1 MAESFEQAESTED
14 RILSLENT
22 IKQMR
27 EELSLGMLKLEGL
40 PSQEDMGYELPITR
54 FEADKDYFKFQK
66 DGVNLTLMFNPDG
79 LKRNLSG
86 GGIGGGSSST
96 SLGGPFW
103 GRIAGATSTGVVD
116 ARGNPVQW
124 LYSIVQLSEGP
135 VEGYDEFVNNPD
147 GFIGAAYNAKE
158 DDNTGI
164 GVQGNGIDVD
174 GSIFTDNS
182 NLMFQPIRDVVIFWI
197 CQAQDGAV
205 FARFCEPNSVDG
217 SCGSG
222 SG

>member
-66 DGVNLTLMFNPDG
+66 DGPNLTLMFNPDG

-86 GGIGGGSSST
+86 GGLGGGTST
-96 SLGGPFW
+96 SAGIMAW
-103 GRIAGATSTGVVD
+103 GRLAGATSTGVVD
-116 ARGNPVQW
+116 ARGNAVQF
-124 LYSIVQLSEGP
+124 LYSIVQLKPGNIT
-135 VEGYDEFVNNPD
+135 GYDEWVNDPD
-147 GFIGAAYNAKE
+147 GFSGPAYNAKE

-164 GVQGNGIDVD
+164 GVQGNGFDVD
-174 GSIFTDNS
+174 WTAYVDNDQ
-182 NLMFQPIRDVVIFWI
+182 LAFQPIRDIVPFWLV
-197 CQAQDGAV
+197 QAQDGSVSAW
-205 FARFCEPNSVDG
+205 FSEPNLIG
-217 SCGSG
+217 GNCGSG